1 MSDALGPDLISDL
14 PDGIIET
21 ILIHLPIRD
30 ATRTSILST
39 RWRNIWCSISHLV
52 FDEKS
57 FPISV
62 GNGHGQGR
70 QLLHE
75 RVVKFISKV
84 LLVHQG
90 PIHKFQIT
98 HRSLLTFLEM
108 DEWILF
114 LSRNGVKDL
123 TLDFGVYEFFIMPT
137 CLFDCEKLTRLE
149 LSRCELY
156 PPVSFK
162 GFVNLKRL
170 DLNQVLISSK
180 AIERLVST
188 CPLLECLSLKR
199 CDCLALTISAPK
211 LKYVHL
217 YGEFKDICLVDMPL
231 LVELFV
237 SMYMPHDDLDLEQ
250 SSNCNF
256 VKFLSGVPNLKR
268 LDGFVHFTKY
278 LSIGNDPRHHAMMY
292 NNLECIQMGPVS
304 FKDKK
309 EILVVLRLIRSSP
322 NLKELH
328 ISGMSDIQV
337 STYTED
343 LDFWEKEY
351 PSDSILSKLKVVEL
365 KEMSGVPCEIEFIKF
380 LLGSSPVLEKMFI
393 IPYIGNR
400 EYLLQMS
407 AKLMEFRKASTK
419 AEIYFTCP
427 VYPIRVSPGFRD

>member
-1 MSDALGPDLISDL
+1 MSDVLGPDLISDL

-21 ILIHLPIRD
+21 ILIQLPIRD
-30 ATRTSILST
+30 AIRTSILST

-57 FPISV
+57 FPVSV
-62 GNGHGQGR
+62 GKLR
-70 QLLHE
+70 QLVHE

-84 LLVHQG
+84 LFLHQG

-98 HRSLLTFLEM
+98 HKGLLSFPEM

-114 LSRNGVKDL
+114 LSMNAVKDL

-137 CLFDCEKLTRLE
+137 CLFDCDQLTRLE

-162 GFVNLKRL
+162 GFLNLKRL

-180 AIERLVST
+180 AVESLVST
-188 CPLLECLSLKR
+188 CPLLESLSLKR

-237 SMYMPHDDLDLEQ
+237 TMYMPHDDLDIQQ
-250 SSNCNF
+250 SSICNF

-268 LDGFVHFTKY
+268 LDGFVHLTKVTF
-278 LSIGNDPRHHAMMY
+278 
-292 NNLECIQMGPVS
+292 C
-304 FKDKK
+304 F
-309 EILVVLRLIRSSP
+309 
-322 NLKELH
+322 
-328 ISGMSDIQV
+328 
-337 STYTED
+337 
-343 LDFWEKEY
+343 
-351 PSDSILSKLKVVEL
+351 
-365 KEMSGVPCEIEFIKF
+365 
-380 LLGSSPVLEKMFI
+380 
-393 IPYIGNR
+393 YIN
-400 EYLLQMS
+400 S
-407 AKLMEFRKASTK
+407 
-419 AEIYFTCP
+419 
-427 VYPIRVSPGFRD
+427 